1 MPFYQFGLNPNQKD
15 DLTEYVLDYMQST
28 AESVNVGGDLVVKGN
43 IEVDGSVTMP
53 NLQLDL
59 TTDEVEET
67 TTKQYLTNSAQT
79 IEGEKTFNNGVI
91 VKDVTSSTS
100 SQEPRKLS
108 FGINLDGNF
117 EIKSDGPV
125 IEFNKQENTRM
136 TIANSETVLWEEVVI
151 ANRVKTD
158 NGQVSMVTHPTLT
171 FKMDDDGEVN
181 TGEKLGEIKFNVM
194 DAGEQTAASI
204 RAVATTAFSDAPPKE
219 FKAPTKLTFHTEGN
233 LVQEFQ
239 LQVQIVNQTSPYPV
253 IFRLVDH
260 TLSHGDVVDVDY
272 VDPNETDTTL
282 PGIWTVI
289 YDSVS
294 AIRLHRDE
302 DGDGVFQEF
311 TTTGTTLNLK
321 QINIKKQELDKERLV
336 IDGHTSTITM
346 NDPLTVNGTVT
357 ANAVTSIGAVT
368 ANAVSAQNQIIS
380 EGNGNYIK
388 IVAGNAANDIA
399 YMDMKIDGG
408 NLNRDARM
416 SVNSTANANVREQG
430 NVTLKCNSL
439 TIANDSAVDS
449 KTVNDATLNVPR
461 LDVGTAYKFKSEAT
475 TFFDSSTTAS
485 GQTIPRYATRVVC
498 STNGDADNIY
508 ILRDAAE
515 FISDHGQHS
524 SLIVKRCG
532 SQHATLKRP
541 VNNNFY
547 GTKNTDSGESISTD
561 DFVIENN
568 TSWVEFWPIPADPNR
583 TTSSFFG
590 GTGKGWLLAAGA
602 RLEVNGGDGH
612 HP

>member
-79 IEGEKTFNNGVI
+79 ITGEKTFDSLRVENDNNPPTLELHKADGSVLSGDI
-91 VKDVTSSTS
+91 LAELRISAEDNNPKGRTCALIQAKCVNTFPSGLDENGIPNSENATSAST
-100 SQEPRKLS
+100 Q
-108 FGINLDGNF
+108 LDFFCQDNAA
-117 EIKSDGPV
+117 DD
-125 IEFNKQENTRM
+125 Q
-136 TIANSETVLWEEVVI
+136 IANPLLSLVGSGRIVSVDGTFQPSVI
-151 ANRVKTD
+151 SAS
-158 NGQVSMVTHPTLT
+158 G
-171 FKMDDDGEVN
+171 G
-181 TGEKLGEIKFNVM
+181 I
-194 DAGEQTAASI
+194 TAAGQIS
-204 RAVATTAFSDAPPKE
+204 SE
-219 FKAPTKLTFHTEGN
+219 QNGN
-233 LVQEFQ
+233 L
-239 LQVQIVNQTSPYPV
+239 
-253 IFRLVDH
+253 
-260 TLSHGDVVDVDY
+260 
-272 VDPNETDTTL
+272 
-282 PGIWTVI
+282 
-289 YDSVS
+289 
-294 AIRLHRDE
+294 IR
-302 DGDGVFQEF
+302 
-311 TTTGTTLNLK
+311 
-321 QINIKKQELDKERLV
+321 
-336 IDGHTSTITM
+336 
-346 NDPLTVNGTVT
+346 
-357 ANAVTSIGAVT
+357 
-368 ANAVSAQNQIIS
+368 
-380 EGNGNYIK
+380 
-388 IVAGNAANDIA
+388 IVAGGNSDIA
-399 YMDMKIDGG
+399 YMDMKVNGG
-408 NLNRDARM
+408 NSTRDVRM
-416 SVNSTANANVREQG
+416 SVNSTADANTREQG
-430 NVTLKCNSL
+430 DVTLKCNSL
-439 TIANDSAVDS
+439 TIANDSTVDS
-449 KTVNDATLNVPR
+449 KTVNNATLNVPR